1 MSLSKFVLMGF
12 LSFTPFPLPQ
22 PGQRGL
28 IKRIIIPGNE
38 LDDFSGYWRK
48 REQLERIEKITRRM
62 ERSIA
67 RIRIPHHDH
76 DEDHDDEDH
85 DDDDDV
91 LPIRRPTRRSRR
103 PLRKTSESGMFHVEE
118 PSSPA
123 FDFSSIAGYSSV
135 KEELL
140 QVVDMMQNREA
151 YEKYDLRIPRG
162 VLLEG
167 PPGNGKTLLA
177 KCFAGEVNASFI
189 ACSGSDFQD
198 KYVGVASGRIRELF
212 HFALENTPS
221 VIFIDELDALG
232 RARSGNGEEAG
243 AEKDSTLNQLLVQ
256 LDGFR
261 ARDNVLVLSA
271 TNRVDVLDKALTRP
285 GRFDKI
291 IHVPN
296 PDEETRTGIAQI
308 HIKKKPISVT
318 PAAIGEMTRGFSGAM
333 IENLL
338 NEASLY
344 GIRKNLTLP
353 VGMPVIQQIAD
364 KMTMGTSMGSETSKV
379 SEDMLRR
386 VAVHE
391 VGHVLAALLCEAH
404 DNPVRVSIETPS
416 HRMVGVAVFNGPEE
430 GDLILPE
437 YLNAHLLVLLAGKA
451 AEEIVF
457 GSSSAGC
464 ISDLQSAMELTKK
477 MLIELGMGKQIVYP
491 LFSEAGRERI
501 GNEILEVI
509 EDKYVECVQMLQEN
523 RPLLDILTERL
534 IQEKTLSIEQLL
546 EMIE

>member
-1 MSLSKFVLMGF
+1 
-12 LSFTPFPLPQ
+12 
-22 PGQRGL
+22 
-28 IKRIIIPGNE
+28 
-38 LDDFSGYWRK
+38 
-48 REQLERIEKITRRM
+48 
-62 ERSIA
+62 
-67 RIRIPHHDH
+67 
-76 DEDHDDEDH
+76 
-85 DDDDDV
+85 
-91 LPIRRPTRRSRR
+91 
-103 PLRKTSESGMFHVEE
+103 MFHVEE
-118 PSSPA
+118 PSSSA
-123 FDFSSIAGYSSV
+123 FDFSSIAGYGSV

-189 ACSGSDFQD
+189 ACSGSNFQD

-212 HFALENTPS
+212 HFAQENTPS

-232 RARSGNGEEAG
+232 RARSGIAEEAG

-261 ARDNVLVLSA
+261 ARDNILVLSA

-308 HIKKKPISVT
+308 HIMKKPISVT

-353 VGMPVIQQIAD
+353 VGMPVVQQIAD
-364 KMTMGTSMGSETSKV
+364 KMTMGTSAGSETSKV

-416 HRMVGVAVFNGPEE
+416 HRMVGVAVFNGPGE
-430 GDLILPE
+430 GDIDLILPE

-477 MLIELGMGKQIVYP
+477 MLIELGMGKQIIYP

-509 EDKYVECVQMLQEN
+509 ETKYTECVQMLQEN
-523 RPLLDILTERL
+523 RQLMDILTERL

-546 EMIE
+546 EIIG

>member
-1 MSLSKFVLMGF
+1 MSLTKFVLMGF

-28 IKRIIIPGNE
+28 IKRTIIPGNE

-67 RIRIPHHDH
+67 RIRIPHHDADEDH
-76 DEDHDDEDH
+76 DEDH
-85 DDDDDV
+85 DDDDV
-91 LPIRRPTRRSRR
+91 LPIRRPSRRSRR

-118 PSSPA
+118 PSSSA
-123 FDFSSIAGYSSV
+123 FDFSSIAGYGSV

-189 ACSGSDFQD
+189 ACSGSNFQD

-212 HFALENTPS
+212 HFAQENTPS

-232 RARSGNGEEAG
+232 RARSGIAEEAG

-261 ARDNVLVLSA
+261 ARDNILVLSA

-308 HIKKKPISVT
+308 HIMKKPISVT

-353 VGMPVIQQIAD
+353 VGMPVVQQIAD
-364 KMTMGTSMGSETSKV
+364 KMTMGTSAGSETSKV

-416 HRMVGVAVFNGPEE
+416 HRMVGVAVFNGPGE
-430 GDLILPE
+430 GDIDLILPE

-477 MLIELGMGKQIVYP
+477 MLIELGMGKQIIYP

-509 EDKYVECVQMLQEN
+509 ETKYTECVQMLQEN
-523 RPLLDILTERL
+523 RQLMDILTERL

-546 EMIE
+546 EIIG